1 MSKTT
6 RAVRCS
12 LFAHDVTTREKGSV
26 QKLFR
31 EFSASFECFYIHA
44 LLYDAFPPQFL
55 FPARLSHDTA
65 LFFALCLS
73 RCVRSLVRYDT
84 ARDWGCRCCDAVLSR
99 DESKRGRALASL
111 REDPGLQQ
119 LLPHLCT
126 FIQSKVSCVSS
137 NILSRRCVPSYSSR
151 FVPSDSPRCV
161 LHLHAV
167 KVHCVRS

>member
-1 MSKTT
+1 MFPRLVCQKPRGPFGVLYLHMMSQPVKKARYKNCFGSFLPALNASTCS
-6 RAVRCS
+6 AVR
-12 LFAHDVTTREKGSV
+12 R
-26 QKLFR
+26 
-31 EFSASFECFYIHA
+31 
-44 LLYDAFPPQFL
+44 FPPQFL

-137 NILSRRCVPSYSSR
+137 NIQSK
-151 FVPSDSPRCV
+151 
-161 LHLHAV
+161 
-167 KVHCVRS
+167 KVCTFIQVQGVYCT